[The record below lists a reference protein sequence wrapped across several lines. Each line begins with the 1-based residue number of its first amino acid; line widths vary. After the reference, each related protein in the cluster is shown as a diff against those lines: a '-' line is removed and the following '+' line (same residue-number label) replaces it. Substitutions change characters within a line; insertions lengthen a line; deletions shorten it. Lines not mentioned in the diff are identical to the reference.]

1 MSAKRKKEGSK
12 RKRKERYKNLEKCKR
27 KQLIDRLKSM
37 HSEPREPSRPRRDMP
52 ERLKSSTCRRDRD
65 SSLSWMRLEPGNL
78 RRKRTILQDLLNL
91 KEMSFRELSK
101 SKRQVRRENE
111 QLRSRSDAPSLTI
124 EKI

>member
-12 RKRKERYKNLEKCKR
+12 RKRKERSKNLEKCKKKR
-27 KQLIDRLKSM
+27 LIDKLKSM
-37 HSEPREPSRPRRDMP
+37 HSEPREPSRLRRDMP